1 MDIITADNLQV
12 KADHTHRHHTGITTE
27 MVMTGNIVVHREEIQ
42 GSILTDR
49 LIIDI
54 VMPRQET
61 LTNLPLD
68 HENLTAINLVS
79 LHPHTI
85 QITLLLHLHQLV
97 LAMPILHINLPDQV
111 YRNPDP

>member
-12 KADHTHRHHTGITTE
+12 KPDHTHRRRTGITTE
-27 MVMTGNIVVHREEIQ
+27 MVMTGNIVLHREEIQ
-42 GSILTDR
+42 GTILTDR

-68 HENLTAINLVS
+68 HESLTVINFVS
-79 LHPHTI
+79 FHPHII
-85 QITLLLHLHQLV
+85 QITPLLHLHQRV
-97 LAMPILHINLPDQV
+97 LAMAILLINLP
-111 YRNPDP
+111 